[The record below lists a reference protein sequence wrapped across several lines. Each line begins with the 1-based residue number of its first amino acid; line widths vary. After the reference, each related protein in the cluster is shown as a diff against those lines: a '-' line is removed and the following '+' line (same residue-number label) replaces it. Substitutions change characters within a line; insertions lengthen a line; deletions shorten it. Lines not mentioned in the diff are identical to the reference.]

1 MQVLAHA
8 AARAAALLAA
18 PALLAG
24 LTSAQ
29 TAQIFPLQPAPGA
42 ELKLGE
48 AVLTTDLSAIAT
60 LTTLDEVVL
69 TGVPLPSGETV
80 SLDLKRIDVERR
92 RFGVHVD
99 GVLIPGITDGLG
111 LSVWRGQITGDE
123 HSDVMLGFSS
133 TGSRGWIRSRQELVH
148 LLAMPHEGGSWRAA
162 PGLLVTEESLNAQG
176 HVHEGNCETRPPATP
191 PVPRPFQSGPV
202 TSQMVTTDSVS
213 LRECPIAMET
223 DYQLYQ
229 LFNDVN
235 ATTAYLT
242 TLLSFISDRYESQ
255 ASTILTFPYLQIY
268 SNPNDPWSTPENGGN
283 SIDMLNEFVN
293 AWQGNVPGGATLG
306 HMMSGAG
313 LGGGVAYL
321 DVLCNNGFNFG
332 VSGNIA
338 AQVNFPV
345 VQQPSNWDFI
355 VVSHEI
361 GHNFSSPHTHD
372 FCPPLDECAPNGY
385 FGSCQSSQVCSN
397 MGTIM
402 SYCHLCSG
410 GTGNITTYFHPEA
423 AALLRSASEGCNPAI
438 FEVQVTAPEV
448 VSDLSPTQTMIQ
460 AVVGSIGSATM
471 NYQVTG
477 SSTPTQ
483 VPMTPM
489 GSGIFVADIP
499 AVQCGLTVEYWF
511 DIDIA
516 GVGATTAPAGAPN
529 EFYTAVG
536 GIETVL
542 FADDFETNQGWT
554 EANLGASSG
563 DWERGVPVNDPNW
576 SYDPAS
582 DFDGSG
588 SCYLTQNQSGNT
600 DVDNGAV
607 QLVSPAID
615 LSVPGSTL
623 SYAYYL
629 RLTNSNG
636 VDQLLVEASSAGGPF
651 AEVTRHDTDGG
662 ADWRTVTLTQADFI
676 AAGVTPGP
684 QVRLRFTANDD
695 NPQSIVEAGLD
706 ALMVRAIDC
715 GAVGTVYC
723 DPAALNST
731 GSPATI
737 SAEGSELVADNDVT
751 LTIES
756 LPPNTVGYFLT
767 SQTQGFVANAGG
779 SQGNLCLGG
788 SIGRYISSVL
798 SSGAAGTYSLQL
810 DLTAVPQ
817 PTGFVG
823 VTAGET
829 WNFQSWYRDQLL
841 GFPSSNFTEAIEIL
855 FQ

>member
-1 MQVLAHA
+1 MQHRPSRSVR
-8 AARAAALLAA
+8 RALLLAA

-24 LTSAQ
+24 AASAQ
-29 TAQIFPLQPAPGA
+29 GSLTFPLQAAPGA
-42 ELKLGE
+42 AEKLGE
-48 AVLTTDLSAIAT
+48 DILSTDLAGISALTGLDSVT
-60 LTTLDEVVL
+60 LTDVR
-69 TGVPLPSGETV
+69 LPSGETV
-80 SLDLKRIDVERR
+80 SLDLERIDLERR
-92 RFGVHVD
+92 KFGVHVD
-99 GVLIPGITDGLG
+99 GVLIPGATDGLA
-111 LSVWRGQITGDE
+111 LSVWKGQITGDE
-123 HSDVMLGFSS
+123 NSDVMLGFSN
-133 TGSRGWIRSRQELVH
+133 TGSRGWIRSRHELVH

-162 PGLLVTEESLNAQG
+162 PGLLVTEDSLNTQG

-191 PVPRPFQSGPV
+191 PVPSAFQSGPT
-202 TSQMVTTDSVS
+202 TSQMVTTDSIS

-223 DYQLYQ
+223 DFQLFQ
-229 LFNDVN
+229 LFNS
-235 ATTAYLT
+235 ATAETAYLT

-268 SNPNDPWSTPENGGN
+268 TTSNVPWSTPENGGN
-283 SIDMLNEFVN
+283 SIDMLNEFVG
-293 AWQGNVPGGATLG
+293 AWQGNIPTGATLG
-306 HMMSGAG
+306 HMMSGAS

-321 DVLCNNGFNFG
+321 DVLCNNQFNFG

-345 VQQPSNWDFI
+345 VQQPANWDFI

-372 FCPPLDECAPNGY
+372 FCPPLDECAPSGY
-385 FGSCQSSQVCSN
+385 FGSCQTSQVCSN
-397 MGTIM
+397 MGSIM

-423 AALLRSASEGCNPAI
+423 AALLTSASESCNPAI

-471 NYQVTG
+471 SYRLMGAT
-477 SSTPTQ
+477 TPTQ

-489 GSGIFVADIP
+489 GSGAFVADIP

-511 DIDIA
+511 DIDVA
-516 GVGATTAPAGAPN
+516 GVGSTAAPSGAPN

-554 EANLGASSG
+554 TANLGASSG

-576 SYDPAS
+576 AYDPAS
-582 DFDGSG
+582 DYDGSG
-588 SCYLTQNQSGNT
+588 RCYLTQNQTGNT
-600 DVDNGAV
+600 DVDAGAV
-607 QLVSPAID
+607 QLLSPTID
-615 LSVPGSTL
+615 LSNPGSFL

-629 RLTNSNG
+629 RLTDANG
-636 VDQLLVEASSAGGPF
+636 VDQMLVEASSAGGAF

-662 ADWRTVTLTQADFI
+662 SNWRTSVLTEADFL
-676 AAGVTPGP
+676 AAGVTPGA
-684 QVRLRFTANDD
+684 QMLLRFTVNDD

-706 ALMVRAIDC
+706 ALTVRAIDC

-723 DPAALNST
+723 DPATPNST
-731 GSPATI
+731 GNPATI
-737 SAEGSELVADNDVT
+737 TAEGSELVADNDVT

-756 LPPNTVGYFLT
+756 LPANTVGYFLT
-767 SQTQGFVANAGG
+767 SQTQGFIANAGG
-779 SQGNLCLGG
+779 STGDLCLGG
-788 SIGRYISSVL
+788 NIGRYISSIL
-798 SSGAAGTYSLQL
+798 SSGPSGTYSLQL

>member
-1 MQVLAHA
+1 MQHRPSRSVR
-8 AARAAALLAA
+8 RALLLAA
-18 PALLAG
+18 PVLLAG
-24 LTSAQ
+24 AASAQ
-29 TAQIFPLQPAPGA
+29 SSLSFPLQAAQGA
-42 ELKLGE
+42 AEKLGE
-48 AVLTTDLSAIAT
+48 DVLSTDLAGIAALTHLEAVT
-60 LTTLDEVVL
+60 LTDVL
-69 TGVPLPSGETV
+69 LPSGETV
-80 SLDLKRIDVERR
+80 SLDLERIDLARR
-92 RFGVHVD
+92 KFGVHVD
-99 GVLIPGITDGLG
+99 GVLIPGITDGLS
-111 LSVWRGQITGDE
+111 LSVWKGQIAGDE

-133 TGSRGWIRSRQELVH
+133 TGSRGWIRTRHELVH

-162 PGLLVTEESLNAQG
+162 PGLLVTEDSLNTQG

-191 PVPRPFQSGPV
+191 PIPRPFQSGPS
-202 TSQMVTTDSVS
+202 TAQMVTMDSVS

-223 DYQLYQ
+223 DFQLYQ

-235 ATTAYLT
+235 ATTSYLT

-268 SNPNDPWSTPENGGN
+268 SNSNDPWSTPENGGN
-283 SIDMLNEFVN
+283 SIDMLNEFVG
-293 AWQGNVPGGATLG
+293 AWQGNVPAGATLG

-321 DVLCNNGFNFG
+321 DVLCNNQFNFG

-345 VQQPSNWDFI
+345 VQQPSNWDFM
-355 VVSHEI
+355 VVAHEI

-385 FGSCQSSQVCSN
+385 FGSCQTSQVCSN

-410 GTGNITTYFHPEA
+410 GTGNITTFFHPEA
-423 AALLRSASEGCNPAI
+423 AALLTSASENCNAAI

-460 AVVGSIGSATM
+460 AVVGSIASATM
-471 NYQVTG
+471 NYRMSG
-477 SSTPTQ
+477 STTSTP

-489 GSGIFVADIP
+489 GSGAFIADIP

-511 DIDIA
+511 DIDIT
-516 GVGATTAPAGAPN
+516 GVGSTAAPAGAPN
-529 EFYTAVG
+529 EFYSAVG

-576 SYDPAS
+576 AYDPAS

-600 DVDNGAV
+600 DVDGGAV
-607 QLVSPAID
+607 ELVSPAID
-615 LSVPGSTL
+615 LSTPGSTL

-629 RLTNSNG
+629 RLTDANG
-636 VDQLLVEASSAGGPF
+636 VDRLLVEASSAGGPF
-651 AEVTRHDTDGG
+651 IEVTRHDTDGG
-662 ADWRTVTLTQADFI
+662 ADWRTSTLTQADFL

-706 ALMVRAIDC
+706 ALTVRAIDC

-737 SAEGSELVADNDVT
+737 TAEGSSLVADNDVT

-756 LPPNTVGYFLT
+756 LPANTVGYFLT
-767 SQTQGFVANAGG
+767 SQTQGFTPNAGG

-798 SSGAAGTYSLQL
+798 SSGPSGTYSLQL

>member
-1 MQVLAHA
+1 MQVQP
-8 AARAAALLAA
+8 RTAALLLG
-18 PALLAG
+18 PALLLGSAA
-24 LTSAQ
+24 AQ
-29 TAQIFPLQPAPGA
+29 TTQTFPLQPAAGA

-48 AVLTTDLSAIAT
+48 AVLSTDLDAVAA
-60 LTTLDEVVL
+60 LTGLDAVVL
-69 TGVPLPSGETV
+69 TDVRLPSGEVV
-80 SLDLKRIDVERR
+80 SLDLDRVDVARR
-92 RFGVHVD
+92 KFGVHVD
-99 GVLIPGITDGLG
+99 GVLIPDAVDGLS
-111 LSVWRGQITGDE
+111 LSVWRGHILGDE
-123 HSDVMLGFSS
+123 SSQVMLGFSNV
-133 TGSRGWIRSRQELVH
+133 GSRGWIRDRHELVH
-148 LLAMPHEGGSWRAA
+148 LLAMPHENGSWRAA
-162 PGLLVTEESLNAQG
+162 PGLLVTERSLNLQG
-176 HVHEGNCETRPPATP
+176 HVHEGNCETRPPAVP
-191 PVPRPFQSGPV
+191 PVPRPFQSGPT
-202 TSQMVTTDSVS
+202 TSQLVTTDSIS

-235 ATTAYLT
+235 AATSYLT

-268 SNPNDPWSTPENGGN
+268 SNSNDPWSTPENGGN

-293 AWQGNVPGGATLG
+293 AWQGNIPTGATLG

-321 DVLCNNGFNFG
+321 DVLCNNSFNFG

-345 VQQPSNWDFI
+345 VQQPSNWDFM
-355 VVSHEI
+355 VVAHEL

-385 FGSCQSSQVCSN
+385 FGNCQSSQVCTN

-410 GTGNITTYFHPEA
+410 GTANITTFFHPEA
-423 AALLRSASEGCNPAI
+423 AALLTAASEACNPAI

-460 AVVGSIGSATM
+460 AVVGTVSSATL
-471 NYQVTG
+471 NHRISGTTG
-477 SSTPTQ
+477 STP
-483 VPMTPM
+483 VAMTPM

-499 AVQCGLTVEYWF
+499 AVPCGSTVEYWF

-516 GVGATTAPAGAPN
+516 GVGATAAPSGAPN
-529 EFYTAVG
+529 EFYSAVG
-536 GIETVL
+536 GIEQVL
-542 FADDFETNQGWT
+542 FADDFESNQGWT
-554 EANLGASSG
+554 AANLGATSG

-607 QLVSPAID
+607 ELVSPVLD
-615 LSVPGSTL
+615 LSAPGATL

-636 VDQLLVEASSAGGPF
+636 ADMLLVEASSAGGPF
-651 AEVTRHDTDGG
+651 TEVTRHTDDGG
-662 ADWRTVTLTQADFI
+662 ADWRAVTLTQADFL
-676 AAGVTPGP
+676 AAGVTPGS
-684 QVRLRFTANDD
+684 QMQLRFTANDD

-706 ALMVRAIDC
+706 AVEVRTIDC
-715 GAVGTVYC
+715 GGVGTVYC
-723 DPAALNST
+723 DPAASNST

-737 SAEGSELVADNDVT
+737 AAEGSALVADNDVT
-751 LTIES
+751 LTVES
-756 LPPNTVGYFLT
+756 LPANSVGYFLA
-767 SQTQGFVANAGG
+767 SQTQGLIANPGG

-788 SIGRYISSVL
+788 SIGRYVNAVL
-798 SSGAAGTYSLQL
+798 NAGAAGTYSLQL
-810 DLTAVPQ
+810 DLTAIPQ

-829 WNFQSWYRDQLL
+829 WNFQSWYRDVVV
-841 GFPSSNFTEAIEIL
+841 GIPASNFTEAIEIL

>member
-1 MQVLAHA
+1 MHVQP
-8 AARAAALLAA
+8 RTAALLVAPVLLLGSAA
-18 PALLAG
+18 
-24 LTSAQ
+24 AQ
-29 TAQIFPLQPAPGA
+29 STQTFPLQPTPGA
-42 ELKLGE
+42 DRQLGE
-48 AVLTTDLSAIAT
+48 PVLATDLDAVAA
-60 LTTLDEVVL
+60 LTQLDQVVL
-69 TGVPLPSGETV
+69 TDVRLPSGEVV
-80 SLDLKRIDVERR
+80 SLELDRVDVERR
-92 RFGVHVD
+92 KFGIHVD
-99 GVLIPGITDGLG
+99 GVLIPGAVDGLS
-111 LSVWRGQITGDE
+111 LSVWRGQIVGDE
-123 HSDVMLGFSS
+123 ASQVMLGFSNV
-133 TGSRGWIRSRQELVH
+133 GSRGWIRDRHELVH
-148 LLAMPHEGGSWRAA
+148 LLAMPHANGTWRAA
-162 PGLLVTEESLNAQG
+162 PGLLVTEQSLNDRG
-176 HVHEGNCETRPPATP
+176 HVHEGNCETRPPAVP
-191 PVPRPFQSGPV
+191 PVPRSHQAAPP
-202 TSQMVTTDSVS
+202 TSQLVTTDTVS
-213 LRECPIAMET
+213 LRECTVAMET

-235 ATTAYLT
+235 AATSYLT

-268 SNPNDPWSTPENGGN
+268 SNSNDPWSTPENGGN
-283 SIDMLNEFVN
+283 SIDMLNEFVG
-293 AWQGNVPGGATLG
+293 AWQGNVPMGATLG

-321 DVLCNNGFNFG
+321 DVLCNNSFNFG
-332 VSGNIA
+332 VSGNIG

-355 VVSHEI
+355 VVAHEL

-423 AALLRSASEGCNPAI
+423 AALLADASAACNPAI

-448 VSDLSPTQTMIQ
+448 VSDLSPTQTMLQ
-460 AVVGSIGSATM
+460 AVVGTVASATL
-471 NYQVTG
+471 NYRLAGTTG
-477 SSTPTQ
+477 STA
-483 VPMTPM
+483 VAMTAM
-489 GSGIFVADIP
+489 GGGAFVADIP
-499 AVQCGLTVEYWF
+499 PVQCGLTVEYWF

-516 GVGATTAPAGAPN
+516 GVGATVAPAGAPA
-529 EFYTAVG
+529 EFYSAVG
-536 GIETVL
+536 GIEQVL
-542 FADDFETNQGWT
+542 FADDFESNQGWT
-554 EANLGASSG
+554 AANLGATSG

-582 DFDGSG
+582 DYDGSG

-607 QLVSPAID
+607 ELVSPAVD
-615 LSVPGSTL
+615 LSAPGTTL

-636 VDQLLVEASSAGGPF
+636 VDQLLVEARTVGGGPSPW

-662 ADWRTVTLTQADFI
+662 SGWRTALLTQADFL
-676 AAGVTPGP
+676 AAGVTPGS
-684 QVRLRFTANDD
+684 QVQLRFTANDD

-706 ALMVRAIDC
+706 AFVVRTIDC
-715 GAVGTVYC
+715 GGVGTVYC
-723 DPAALNST
+723 DPAAVNST

-751 LTIES
+751 LTVES
-756 LPPNTVGYFLT
+756 LPVNSVGYFLA
-767 SQTQGFVANAGG
+767 SQTQGFIANAGG

-788 SIGRYISSVL
+788 SIGRYINSVL
-798 SSGAAGTYSLQL
+798 NAGTTGTYSLQL

-829 WNFQSWYRDQLL
+829 WNFQSWYRDVVI
-841 GFPSSNFTEAIEIL
+841 GIPTSNFTEAVEIL